1 MNYYNTN
8 IEPERER
15 EEIKK
20 SHRTKFII
28 YLALWLG
35 SGFIIGFST
44 ILGALIGGV
53 WGAVIFLWAGIIAT
67 IAFLILW
74 VYHLIKWLN
83 A

>member
-1 MNYYNTN
+1 M
-8 IEPERER
+8 EPERERER

-35 SGFIIGFST
+35 SGFIIAFST

-53 WGAVIFLWAGIIAT
+53 WGAVILLWAGIIAT
-67 IAFLILW
+67 VAFLVLW

-83 A
+83 V